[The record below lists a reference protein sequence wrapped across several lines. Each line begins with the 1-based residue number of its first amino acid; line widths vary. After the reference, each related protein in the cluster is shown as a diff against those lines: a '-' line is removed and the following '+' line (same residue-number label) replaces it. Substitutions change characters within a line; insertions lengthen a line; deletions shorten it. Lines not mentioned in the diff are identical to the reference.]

1 MHEAI
6 ALGKTLGHAVTLA
19 QALTQLPWVLQ
30 MTGDAGGA
38 LVEAERALE
47 LEDQLAHPQF
57 FGIAH
62 AMRGWALSGLGRME
76 EGVAELEKALAAELR
91 ASHIWAGMIGVMLAE
106 IHLRGGRLSAAR
118 DLLDQMR
125 SLTQSMPGYF
135 YAPELLRVEAEWL
148 RLAGQGVDARRL
160 LLQAIETARQHGSLA
175 LAVRS
180 AVALAGTRSAR
191 READL
196 KLLSEL
202 LQRLP
207 IDNDT
212 DYAREARV
220 QLSIRTLR
228 RA

>member
-6 ALGKTLGHAVTLA
+6 ALGETLGHAVTLA

-91 ASHIWAGMIGVMLAE
+91 ASHIWAGMIG
-106 IHLRGGRLSAAR
+106 
-118 DLLDQMR
+118 
-125 SLTQSMPGYF
+125 
-135 YAPELLRVEAEWL
+135 
-148 RLAGQGVDARRL
+148 
-160 LLQAIETARQHGSLA
+160 
-175 LAVRS
+175 
-180 AVALAGTRSAR
+180 
-191 READL
+191 
-196 KLLSEL
+196 
-202 LQRLP
+202 
-207 IDNDT
+207 
-212 DYAREARV
+212 
-220 QLSIRTLR
+220 
-228 RA
+228 